1 MKTTRKCLAL
11 VAGVLSAT
19 SAWSAITIN
28 FSGVAFLDN
37 SGAALPDGALI
48 QIIAST
54 QDAGFAAPTPSAFVS
69 GDDIVI
75 ASFTVDS
82 STSGV
87 PGGVVAALNIA
98 DYTTYSASFNL
109 NDPLTI
115 RWYPSLV
122 AGSATP
128 GATTYGEF
136 REALAGDGSD
146 MSWAAPA
153 DGGNT
158 YALNLISTD
167 FGGSVAPSALR
178 ATLVTAVPEPSSFAA
193 LAGFA
198 VLGLAASR
206 RRRA

>member
-1 MKTTRKCLAL
+1 MKNTSKCLAL
-11 VAGVLSAT
+11 AAGLLSVT

-37 SGAALPDGALI
+37 SGNALPDGALI

-54 QDAGFAAPTPSAFVS
+54 QDATFELPTPGSFVS

-87 PGGVVAALNIA
+87 PGGVVTALNIA
-98 DYTTYSASFNL
+98 DYSSYSASFNL

-115 RWYPSLV
+115 RWYPSLTSGSV
-122 AGSATP
+122 AP
-128 GATTYGEF
+128 GVTTYGQF
-136 REALAGDGSD
+136 RSGDTVDGSD
-146 MSWAAPA
+146 ISWAAPA

-158 YALNLISTD
+158 YNLSLISTD
-167 FGGSVAPSALR
+167 FGGSVAPTALR
-178 ATLVTAVPEPSSFAA
+178 ANLATVPEPGSFAA